1 MPSYFDHLMVLSCKI
16 QRKVKNSSPEESC
29 RIVTHENV
37 QFSTSGN
44 YERGAQI
51 CEMLSCILKELQ
63 LLCLAAPDSRI
74 VPTSVKD
81 TQPNIISSTVQNRA
95 ILTILQNR
103 PLKLGRLIVPQ
114 EVSMPTHSFPVPT
127 HLISIC

>member
-81 TQPNIISSTVQNRA
+81 RT
-95 ILTILQNR
+95 
-103 PLKLGRLIVPQ
+103 
-114 EVSMPTHSFPVPT
+114 VPT
-127 HLISIC
+127 GSTPSKGENFRTVFQLITRRVSDDTKLLRPTRDRY